1 MNSILKQ
8 LNTLGIIPTAVI
20 RNPDCA
26 VPVAKALVDCGVPC
40 IEVQFSNEGAG
51 TVVANMKKTFPDLLV
66 GAGGI
71 TTVEQVKEAIAAGA
85 AYIAGCGVNAK
96 VIEYCKQKKLL
107 VIPGCSTASDVE
119 LAMEFELDTVKFFP
133 AEAVGGIHT
142 LAALQENYPNVH
154 FIPAGGICGDN
165 LNQYL
170 SVSGVLSCNCK
181 LPDDL
186 LELESGRGVYAYVRA
201 LKASLLGFCVWHVGI
216 NSANAEEAKAT
227 VSLFAKLLD
236 ADLAENSASIFA
248 GTGIEVMKTPFRG
261 RYGHIAI
268 RTNDIKRAS
277 AYVEANGFM
286 IDWDNVKKDANGNF
300 GAAYFKEEIGGFA
313 VHLLQKK

>member
-1 MNSILKQ
+1 MNTVLKQ
-8 LNTLGIIPTAVI
+8 LYSLGIIPTTMI
-20 RNPDCA
+20 RKPDCA
-26 VPVAKALVDCGVPC
+26 VLIAKALTDCGVPC
-40 IEVQFSNEGAG
+40 IEIQFSNEEAG
-51 TVVANMKKTFPDLLV
+51 TVVTNLKKAFPDLLV

-71 TTVEQVKEAIAAGA
+71 TTVAQVKEAIAAGA
-85 AYIAGCGVNAK
+85 AYIAGYGLNTR
-96 VIEYCKQKKLL
+96 VIEYCRQNEML

-119 LAMEFELDTVKFFP
+119 LAVEFGIDTVKFFP
-133 AEAVGGIHT
+133 AEAAGGIQT
-142 LAALQENYPNVH
+142 LKALQESYPNLH
-154 FIPAGGICGDN
+154 FIPDGEISGDN

-170 SVSGVLSCNCK
+170 SMSGVLACNCR

-186 LELESGRGVYAYVRA
+186 VEMESSLGVYAYVRA

-216 NSANAEEAKAT
+216 NSANAEEASAT
-227 VSLFAKLLD
+227 VNLFAKLLD

-286 IDWDNVKKDANGNF
+286 IDWDNVKKDENGNF